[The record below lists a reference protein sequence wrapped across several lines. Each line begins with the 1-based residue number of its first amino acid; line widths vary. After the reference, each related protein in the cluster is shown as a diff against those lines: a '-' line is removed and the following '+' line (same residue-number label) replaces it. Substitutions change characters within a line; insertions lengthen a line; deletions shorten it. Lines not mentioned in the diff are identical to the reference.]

1 MYFSKQ
7 TYYTIF
13 SSVSDF
19 FVVVVSRVFF
29 FCFCF
34 CLLVSQLSSGCK
46 CSRLKICCILAF
58 IDFLLLLQLPRDT
71 QSKLCRLLMGLQC
84 LLFFLYV
91 YLFVLN
97 SYGNFDFFYIC
108 FFFVLFSF
116 RLLICYFVVAY
127 KIFHIQKKY
136 YDIECKSASV
146 MCQFTLAVKSAD

>member
-1 MYFSKQ
+1 MWESSLSQQALSLKIADQKNFLLACIFLSKHIIQ
-7 TYYTIF
+7 FFLLSPI
-13 SSVSDF
+13 SSWSLC
-19 FVVVVSRVFF
+19 RVCFF

-108 FFFVLFSF
+108 FFCSFLF
-116 RLLICYFVVAY
+116 
-127 KIFHIQKKY
+127 
-136 YDIECKSASV
+136 
-146 MCQFTLAVKSAD
+146 